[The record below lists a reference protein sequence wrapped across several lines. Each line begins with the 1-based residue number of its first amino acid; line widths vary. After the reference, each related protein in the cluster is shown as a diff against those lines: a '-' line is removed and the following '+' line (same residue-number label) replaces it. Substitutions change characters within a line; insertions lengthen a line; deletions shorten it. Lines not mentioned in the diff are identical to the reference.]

1 MVLGKEEIQGD
12 ALLNAQNNDDDV
24 KNDIL
29 EAVENTS
36 ESISI
41 SNCDPY
47 DSIFM
52 NLELLTKT
60 SALNMIKEIMTGSI
74 AKDLQ
79 KYNKA
84 IQYCLCYTYT
94 EPSFIVDNY
103 YDKRS
108 RSTASVYYETNVNL
122 LKAFLDSTPKLLD
135 FISSDINGV
144 GIGDRFLEIIISLNE
159 VAERIENREA
169 LRSPVSVLRSKR
181 GLFPCSDLLS
191 GRLELKIM
199 TTEDGFSDVKQV
211 DHLSETLFEPSNDFL
226 SLAEVIKIDSVLD
239 RVLSKTP
246 TFTSIDESTA
256 FMSALF
262 KIYSSV
268 NKDKKSEIRNF
279 IEKSNYFTQ
288 TIIVKKDILEPN
300 VFVNDL
306 LYLHRNSGSVL
317 GTEVLVFK
325 CASEILDTL
334 LHLVYSRQNSI
345 SQESRRNAAIIV
357 ASHYAHT
364 RDGKVSCLK
373 AITPMSLN
381 LIFELLKDLP
391 TDFSPVL
398 DSELGDFEV
407 VQQSTYDLAL
417 KAIKNIA
424 NGSSVHGLHK
434 KIIRQ
439 RLDAAL
445 NGIPITPEMQIVLD
459 DFKK

>member
-1 MVLGKEEIQGD
+1 MDLGKEEIQGD
-12 ALLNAQNNDDDV
+12 ALLNAPNDDDDDV

-41 SNCDPY
+41 SNYDPY

-52 NLELLTKT
+52 NLELLTRT
-60 SALNMIKEIMTGSI
+60 SALKMIKNIKNGSI
-74 AKDLQ
+74 ANDLQ
-79 KYNKA
+79 KYNNA
-84 IQYCLCYTYT
+84 IKYCLGYTYI
-94 EPSFIVDNY
+94 ESSFIVDNY
-103 YDKRS
+103 RDERS
-108 RSTASVYYETNVNL
+108 KVTPSVYFAENVNL

-135 FISSDINGV
+135 FVLYDVHGT
-144 GIGDRFLEIIISLNE
+144 GIRERFSCIITSLSE
-159 VAERIENREA
+159 VAERIENRDS
-169 LRSPVSVLRSKR
+169 LRSPVDVLRSRKC
-181 GLFPCSDLLS
+181 LFLGSDLLS

-211 DHLSETLFEPSNDFL
+211 DRLSQTLFEPSNDFL

-306 LYLHRNSGSVL
+306 LYLHRNSGRVL
-317 GTEVLVFK
+317 GTEVLEFK
-325 CASEILDTL
+325 CALEILDTL

-345 SQESRRNAAIIV
+345 SQDSRRNTAIIV

-424 NGSSVHGLHK
+424 NGSIDGLHK

-459 DFKK
+459 DLKK